1 MKPSICAFLTGCSR
15 EFAANLRV
23 PARRQSAEQPP
34 PLTNAHA
41 HNDYQHKRPLFN
53 ALDDGFCS
61 VEADVHL
68 VDGQLLVA
76 HDRVAV
82 KPGRTLQALYLD
94 PLRER
99 VKANG
104 GRVYSNG
111 PEFTLLVEL
120 KGDWKTSY
128 PVLRDILKQYAEML
142 VTFQDGTKTTNAIR
156 VIITGNRSKEMFSG
170 ETIRYASLDGD
181 IIHLDSS
188 LPAEVVPWI
197 SASWQQNF
205 KWRGTGTMPEEDK
218 AKLQDIVKRAH
229 EQGRR
234 VRFWGAPDQPVFWAA
249 MLDNGVDLINT
260 DKLDQAR
267 QFLLEGASKKQAVRN
282 RRAPCLGQGPAPG
295 NERQSDSGRA
305 VFVNSNVGKS

>member
-1 MKPSICAFLTGCSR
+1 MKRICASAGLLAGFLALTLTL
-15 EFAANLRV
+15 AAR
-23 PARRQSAEQPP
+23 AEQPT

-76 HDRVAV
+76 HERVAV
-82 KPGRTLQALYLD
+82 KPGRTLQSLYLD

-128 PVLRDILKQYAEML
+128 PVLRDILKQYAGML
-142 VTFQDGTKTTNAIR
+142 VAFQDGTRTTNAIR
-156 VIITGNRSKEMFSG
+156 VIITGNRSKEMFAG
-170 ETIRYASLDGD
+170 ETIRYASMDGDLVHLDGK
-181 IIHLDSS
+181 
-188 LPAEVVPWI
+188 LPSDVVPWI
-197 SASWQQNF
+197 SANWSGNF
-205 KWRGTGTMPEEDK
+205 KWRGVGDMPEEDK
-218 AKLQDIVKRAH
+218 AKLQGIVKRAH

-260 DKLDQAR
+260 DKLDDAR
-267 QFLLEGASKKQAVRN
+267 QFLLEEASKKQ
-282 RRAPCLGQGPAPG
+282 
-295 NERQSDSGRA
+295 ET
-305 VFVNSNVGKS
+305 K